1 MVEELQSLPEEMS
14 QLMLVQKKE
23 ESFNIRGA
31 HTVET
36 QTVETVNYLTRHLNS
51 IDNPRH
57 SISALCSVLVQ
68 IILESLKS

>member
-1 MVEELQSLPEEMS
+1 MVEELQSLPVEMS
-14 QLMLVQKKE
+14 QLMSVQKKE

-36 QTVETVNYLTRHLNS
+36 QTVETVNYLTRYLNS
-51 IDNPRH
+51 ID

-68 IILESLKS
+68 IILEGLKS